1 MQGVIYVDPAR
12 APEGTRFGFVMTDDT
27 MEPYLKRGTTVYA
40 QSPGP
45 LAPGDVGV
53 FLVKGKL
60 LCRQYLE
67 DSEGTAYLFTLN
79 RSRRNRDLALPAAS
93 VTLFARVPLPEPAPL
108 PGIE

>member
-1 MQGVIYVDPAR
+1 MRDVIYVDPQQ

-27 MEPYLKRGTTVYA
+27 MEPHLKRGTTVYA
-40 QSPGP
+40 RSPGP
-45 LAPGDVGV
+45 LAPGDVGI
-53 FLVKGKL
+53 FLVRGKF

-79 RSRRNRDLALPAAS
+79 RARRALDIALPAS
-93 VTLFARVPLPEPAPL
+93 SLTLFARVSLPAPAPL